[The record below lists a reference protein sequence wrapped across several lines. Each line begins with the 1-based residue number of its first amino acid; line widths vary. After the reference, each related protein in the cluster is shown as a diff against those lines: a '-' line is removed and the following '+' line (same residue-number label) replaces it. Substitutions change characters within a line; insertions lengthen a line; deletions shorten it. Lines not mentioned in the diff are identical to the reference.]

1 VREIMERQVEHL
13 VRLVDDLLEVSRI
26 TRGRVELRRERTELA
41 SVLRRATEISRPL
54 LDASEQRLTL
64 QLDGGALVLDAD
76 PVRLCQVFAN
86 LLNNASKY
94 SERGGHVWLTGG
106 REGSQAVISVRDAGL
121 GIPAD
126 MLPSVFDLFVQGN
139 RDQGGLG
146 IGLTLVRSLV
156 EMHGGTVTAHSAGT
170 GQGSEFVVRLPLAP
184 VRAEPQPL
192 QDTRAP
198 LELPRASVLIVDDNH
213 DGADSLRL
221 LLRSLG
227 LEVRVAY
234 GGAEALALLQSFV
247 PELVLLDIG
256 MPGMD
261 GYEVARRIRA
271 DQRLREV
278 VLVALTGWGQE
289 QDRARART
297 AGFDHHLIKPA
308 DLETLQGLLGRFGA
322 GQQSKA

>member
-1 VREIMERQVEHL
+1 
-13 VRLVDDLLEVSRI
+13 
-26 TRGRVELRRERTELA
+26 
-41 SVLRRATEISRPL
+41 
-54 LDASEQRLTL
+54 
-64 QLDGGALVLDAD
+64 
-76 PVRLCQVFAN
+76 VFAN

-94 SERGGHVWLTGG
+94 SERGAHVWLSC
-106 REGSQAVISVRDAGL
+106 RAEGDEAVVSVRDAGL
-121 GIPAD
+121 GIPPE

-139 RDQGGLG
+139 RGQGGLG

-156 EMHGGTVTAHSAGT
+156 EMHGGTVEARSAGP
-170 GQGSEFVVRLPLAP
+170 GQGSEFIVRLPLAP
-184 VRAEPQPL
+184 VPAAAASEP
-192 QDTRAP
+192 RRERVAP
-198 LELPRASVLIVDDNH
+198 ELPRVRVLIVDDNH

-227 LEVRVAY
+227 LEVQVAY
-234 GGAEALALLQSFV
+234 GGAEALALMESYV

-271 DQRLREV
+271 DPCLREA

-289 QDRARART
+289 QDRAHARA

-308 DLETLQGLLGRFGA
+308 DLETLQGLLASFGA
-322 GQQSKA
+322 GQHSG